1 MSYDQPQ
8 TAPPAPEAPPQQYP
22 PQQAYVPPKP
32 KRKPE
37 EIISNGL
44 ILAVTLFAGILI
56 LISAILVHATGFLD
70 DSDLIKNITIVSKML
85 VDVAMFL
92 IVVFM
97 VLTAIMRSDV
107 HHWVRASLVVLGAL
121 VLLIFLSVVL
131 GSGFALT
138 LPYP

>member
-8 TAPPAPEAPPQQYP
+8 TAPPAPEAPPQQYL
-22 PQQAYVPPKP
+22 PQTYVPPKP
-32 KRKPE
+32 KKKPE

-70 DSDLIKNITIVSKML
+70 DSELIKNITIVSKML

-92 IVVFM
+92 IVAFM
-97 VLTAIMRSDV
+97 ILTAIMRSDV
-107 HHWVRASLVVLGAL
+107 HHWVRASLVVLATL

-131 GSGFALT
+131 GSGFEFT
-138 LPYP
+138 FP